1 MKILHTAD
9 WHIGKKLH
17 KHELSQDFSLFID
30 WLCKL
35 VPERRID
42 CLLVSGDIFDLANP
56 SSEARSAYYQALV
69 RLSRLHC
76 KIILTGGNHDSP
88 AVLNAPK
95 ELLRNLDIHV
105 VGNLPEKADDYLI
118 PLEKDGQLE
127 AVIAAL
133 PYLRNPDL
141 RQADEQVDYASRIEA
156 VRAGI
161 ARIFED
167 TATAS
172 KRLYPDVTAIAMGHL
187 YAAGASTSESER
199 DIQIGNEASFEA
211 QQFGD
216 YFSYIALGHIHKPQK
231 VNALVPTFY
240 SGSPLPLSF
249 SERSDQKRVLLLDT
263 SSGFKPE
270 SIAVP
275 EFRKLKKLKGNLSHL
290 KKDLQHLPAGE
301 PLETLVELELEEENY
316 DPALLTELDRFVN
329 DFDKEGVRVV
339 KHRATFKNRTEGAS
353 ELFKK
358 GQQLE
363 DLKPLE
369 VFEKRL
375 EKENYDSETQQLLRD
390 AFHQILEESQTTT

>member
-35 VPERRID
+35 VPEQEID

-56 SSEARSAYYQALV
+56 SSEARTAYYQALL
-69 RLSRLHC
+69 RLSQLNC
-76 KIILTGGNHDSP
+76 EIILTGGNHDSP

-95 ELLRNLDIHV
+95 DLLRNLNIHV
-105 VGNLPEKADDYLI
+105 IGNLPEKAEDYLI
-118 PLEKDGQLE
+118 PLEKDGQVE
-127 AVIAAL
+127 TVIAAL

-141 RQADEQVDYASRIEA
+141 RQASQEVDYVSRVEA
-156 VRAGI
+156 VRQGI
-161 ARIFED
+161 ARIFSE
-167 TATAS
+167 TAS
-172 KRLYPDVTAIAMGHL
+172 ECQKLYPEVPAVAMGHL

-216 YFSYIALGHIHKPQK
+216 YFSYIALGHIHKPQQ
-231 VNALVPTFY
+231 VNALVPTYY
-240 SGSPLPLSF
+240 SGSPVPLSF
-249 SERSDQKRVLLLDT
+249 SERSDRKRVLLLDT
-263 SSGFKPE
+263 ANSFEPE
-270 SIAVP
+270 SIPVP
-275 EFRKLKKLKGNLSHL
+275 EFRKLKKLKGDLSHL
-290 KKDLQHLPAGE
+290 KTALQELPPGE
-301 PLETLVELELEEENY
+301 YLETLVELELEEENY
-316 DPALLTELDRFVN
+316 DPSILTELDRFVS
-329 DFDKEGVRVV
+329 DFDQQGVKVV
-339 KHRATFKNRTEGAS
+339 KHRASFKNQTEGAS
-353 ELFKK
+353 EIFKK

-375 EKENYDSETQQLLRD
+375 EKETYDSETQQLLRD
-390 AFHQILEESQTTT
+390 AFHQILEESQTNA